1 MTNATVLIVDDEPR
15 LRRVLEMLLVDQGH
29 RVVPVGTLHDARK
42 VLASEQVDVALI
54 DLMLPDGSGLELL
67 ETLQETAPDI
77 ASVMMTAF
85 GTIETAVKA
94 MQLGARTY
102 LVKPFDSAQ
111 VETVIARAIEWR
123 RARRQGI
130 FLRDQAST
138 GLSGFIGRTPA
149 MQQVFEMI
157 ARVGP
162 TAAPVLL
169 RGETGTGKELAA
181 RAVHAASGRADALF
195 VAINCAAIPAALLEA
210 ELFGVMRGAFT
221 GAHADREGKFELAD
235 GGTLFLDEIGDL
247 PLEMQAKLLRVIE
260 QGVVERLG
268 GGRPH
273 RVDARIIAATHRDL
287 DVMAKAGTFRADL
300 YYRLA
305 VVPITLPP
313 LRARRDDLPLL
324 AEDAVARFARRI
336 GRPMRLTDDAVLAL
350 RDYDWPGN
358 VRELHNVLE
367 RAVLLS
373 DDGIIDGIQ
382 LAELLAPP
390 LATPRGLPAV
400 RDVPPLA
407 EVVNAAERTAIREA
421 LAATGDNKTRA
432 AERLGISVRAL
443 WYKLRRLGLAADDT
457 EPGSAP
463 TPH

>member
-1 MTNATVLIVDDEPR
+1 MSHATVLIVDDEPR
-15 LRRVLEMLLVDQGH
+15 LRRVLEMLLTDQGH
-29 RVVPVGTLHDARK
+29 RVVNAGTLAEGRR
-42 VLASEQVDVALI
+42 AIAQEQVDVALV
-54 DLMLPDGSGLELL
+54 DLMLPDGSGLDLL
-67 ETLQETAPDI
+67 KEIQERMPDLPT
-77 ASVMMTAF
+77 VVMTAF
-85 GTIETAVKA
+85 GTIETAVQA

-111 VETVIARAIEWR
+111 VETVIARALEWR
-123 RARRQGI
+123 QSHRRGR
-130 FLRDQAST
+130 FLRDQATS
-138 GLSGFIGRTPA
+138 GLAGFIGEAPVMRA
-149 MQQVFEMI
+149 VFDLI
-157 ARVGP
+157 ARVAP

-169 RGETGTGKELAA
+169 QGETGTGKELAA

-195 VAINCAAIPAALLEA
+195 VAINCAAIPAPLLEA
-210 ELFGVMRGAFT
+210 ELFGVMRGAYT

-260 QGVVERLG
+260 QGVVERIG
-268 GGRPH
+268 GGRPR

-287 DVMAKAGTFRADL
+287 AAMSKEGAFRADL

-313 LRARRDDLPLL
+313 LRQRRDDIPLL
-324 AEDAVARFARRI
+324 AVHAVERFAKRI
-336 GRPMRLTDDAVLAL
+336 GRPVRLADDAFDAL

-373 DDGIIDGIQ
+373 DDGVIAGAQ

-390 LATPRGLPAV
+390 LATPRYLPAV
-400 RDVPPLA
+400 REVPPLA
-407 EVVNAAERTAIREA
+407 DVVSAAERVAIREA

-432 AERLGISVRAL
+432 AERLGISVRTL
-443 WYKLRRLGLAADDT
+443 WYKLRRLGLVEGDHPPDQ
-457 EPGSAP
+457 G
-463 TPH
+463 